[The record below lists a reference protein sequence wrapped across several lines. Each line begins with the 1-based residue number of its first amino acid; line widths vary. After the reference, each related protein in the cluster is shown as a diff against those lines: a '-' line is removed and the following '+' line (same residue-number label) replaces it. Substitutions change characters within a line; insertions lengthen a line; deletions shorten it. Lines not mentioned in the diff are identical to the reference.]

1 MFIIGNFII
10 ALSTVID
17 YVLVLYMWIIIARA
31 VLSWVN
37 PDPHNQIVRIIYSL
51 TEPVLY
57 QIRNRLPVTF
67 GGIDL
72 SPIVIFLVIIF
83 LQKFV
88 VTSLYILG
96 NSMLRP

>member
-1 MFIIGNFII
+1 MFILGNFVI
-10 ALSTVID
+10 ALATILD
-17 YVLVLYMWIIIARA
+17 YVLVLYMWIVIARA

-37 PDPHNQIVRIIYSL
+37 PDPYNQIVRIIHNI

-83 LQKFV
+83 LQKLV
-88 VTSLYILG
+88 VNSLYLLG
-96 NSMLRP
+96 NSLL

>member
-1 MFIIGNFII
+1 MFILGNFII
-10 ALSTVID
+10 ALATVID
-17 YVLVLYMWIIIARA
+17 YVLVIYMWIVIARA

-37 PDPHNQIVRIIYSL
+37 PDPYNPIVRIIYNI

-83 LQKFV
+83 LQKFL
-88 VTSLYILG
+88 VTSLYVLG
-96 NSMLRP
+96 NSML

>member
-1 MFIIGNFII
+1 MFILGNFVI
-10 ALSTVID
+10 ALATIID
-17 YVLVLYMWIIIARA
+17 YILVLYMWIVIARA

-37 PDPHNQIVRIIYSL
+37 PDPNNQIVRIIHNI

-72 SPIVIFLVIIF
+72 SPIIIFLVIIF

-88 VTSLYILG
+88 VNSLYILG
-96 NSMLRP
+96 NSLL

>member
-1 MFIIGNFII
+1 MFILGNFII
-10 ALSTVID
+10 ALATVLD
-17 YVLVLYMWIIIARA
+17 YVLVIYMWIVIARA

-37 PDPHNQIVRIIYSL
+37 PDPYNQIVRIIYNL

-88 VTSLYILG
+88 VTSLYVLG
-96 NSMLRP
+96 TSMR

>member
-10 ALSTVID
+10 ALATVID
-17 YVLVLYMWIIIARA
+17 YVLVLYMWIVIARA

-37 PDPHNQIVRIIYSL
+37 PDPSNQIVRIIYNM

-57 QIRNRLPVTF
+57 QIRHRLPVTF

-72 SPIVIFLVIIF
+72 SPIVIFLIIIF

-88 VTSLYILG
+88 VTSLFVFG
-96 NSMLRP
+96 NSML

>member
-10 ALSTVID
+10 ALATVID
-17 YVLVLYMWIIIARA
+17 YALVFYMWIVIARA

-37 PDPHNQIVRIIYSL
+37 PDPYNQIVRIIHNL

-72 SPIVIFLVIIF
+72 SPIIIFLIIIF

-88 VTSLYILG
+88 VTSLHVLG
-96 NSMLRP
+96 NSML

>member
-1 MFIIGNFII
+1 MFILGNFVI
-10 ALSTVID
+10 ALATILD
-17 YVLVLYMWIIIARA
+17 YVLVLYMWIVIARA

-37 PDPHNQIVRIIYSL
+37 PDPYNQIVRIIHNI

-88 VTSLYILG
+88 VNSLYILG
-96 NSMLRP
+96 NSLL

>member
-1 MFIIGNFII
+1 MFILGNFII
-10 ALSTVID
+10 ALATVVD
-17 YVLVLYMWIIIARA
+17 YILVLYMWIVIARA

-37 PDPHNQIVRIIYSL
+37 PDPYNAIVRIIYNL

-88 VTSLYILG
+88 VTSLFVLG
-96 NSMLRP
+96 KSLM

>member
-1 MFIIGNFII
+1 MFILGNFII
-10 ALSTVID
+10 AMATVID
-17 YVLVLYMWIIIARA
+17 YFLVIYMWIVIARA

-37 PDPHNQIVRIIYSL
+37 PDPYNPIVRIIYNI

-83 LQKFV
+83 LQKFL
-88 VTSLYILG
+88 VTSLYVLG
-96 NSMLRP
+96 NSML

>member
-1 MFIIGNFII
+1 MFILGNFII
-10 ALSTVID
+10 ALATVID
-17 YVLVLYMWIIIARA
+17 YVLVFYMWIVIARA

-37 PDPHNQIVRIIYSL
+37 PDPYNQIVRIIYNI

-72 SPIVIFLVIIF
+72 SPIIIFLIIIF

-88 VTSLYILG
+88 VTSLLVLG
-96 NSMLRP
+96 NSML